1 MRLLIFITFI
11 PFLLASQTDSTTHT
25 KSDFW
30 HRYRPRMGVLRST
43 DNATGMPYTVRGNFL
58 IGTPQRVPV
67 YDYTFGWQPWERL
80 PFLRAQVQLG
90 YYETIFDEM
99 LPDLYRPGLPVD
111 YIVYYAFEEYI
122 EYNNWQLGTGMLVE
136 PLSSRAISPFF
147 GAHFLLAIPTK
158 IYYQFSQSRSEENV
172 PNNREIIG
180 GARIS
185 PGWKVSAGIRVIIH
199 KHLCLSLGAYYTDQ
213 RVLVDWPDLSGRNP
227 QGSILHFQNT
237 GLQIGVLL
245 GW

>member
-1 MRLLIFITFI
+1 MRLLILITFI
-11 PFLLASQTDSTTHT
+11 PILLASQTDSTASKT
-25 KSDFW
+25 DFW
-30 HRYRPRMGVLRST
+30 HRYRPRIGVVRAT
-43 DNATGMPYTVRGNFL
+43 DSAAKMPYTVRGNFF
-58 IGTPQRVPV
+58 IGVPQRVPV

-99 LPDLYRPGLPVD
+99 LPDIYRPGFPMD
-111 YIVYYAFEEYI
+111 YIVQYAFEEYI
-122 EYNNWQLGTGMLVE
+122 EYNNWQLGTGLQVE

-147 GAHFLLAIPTK
+147 GARFLLAIPTK
-158 IYYQFSQSRSEENV
+158 IHYQFSQSRSEENV
-172 PNNREIIG
+172 PNNREIRG

-185 PGWKVSAGIRVIIH
+185 PGWKVSAGIRVIIRR
-199 KHLCLSLGAYYTDQ
+199 HLCLNLGGYYLDQ
-213 RVLVDWPDLSGRNP
+213 RVLVNWPDLAGRNP

-237 GLQIGVLL
+237 GLQIGALL